1 MAIPFHE
8 ERLELGILYTSSG
21 GPEFS
26 TEISIV
32 GSGFEQVNSVWSNS
46 RGSWDLGSRVL
57 NREEV
62 DYLVN
67 FFRSKLGKAIGFR
80 WKDFSDYKLV
90 DGNIGIGN
98 AVSNVFQI
106 YKKYSALASAI
117 ETRNITKPRS
127 EGLVVKVNNI
137 VVTNYTVDLTTGK
150 ITFLSQPGLGLPIT
164 VTCEFDVPVR
174 FNTDKLSLSFLAYE
188 DSTGRA
194 LFDLGSLP
202 IVEIRL

>member
-1 MAIPFHE
+1 MAAQFHE
-8 ERLELGILYTSSG
+8 ERLELGVLYASSG

-32 GSGFEQVNSVWSNS
+32 GSGFEQANSVWSNS

-57 NREEV
+57 NKDEV

-90 DGNIGIGN
+90 NASIGTGTGSATI
-98 AVSNVFQI
+98 FQI
-106 YKKYSALASAI
+106 YKKYSALAATI
-117 ETRNITKPRS
+117 ETRNITKPVAAGFS
-127 EGLVVKVNNI
+127 VKVNNV
-137 VVTNYTVDLTTGK
+137 VVTNYTVDLATGK
-150 ITFLSQPGLGLPIT
+150 ITFNSPPGPGLSVT

-174 FNTDKLSLSFLAYE
+174 FNVDKLTMSFLAYE
-188 DSTGRA
+188 DATGQA

-202 IVEIRL
+202 VVEIRV